1 MIEHEQRAGK
11 FTVDLRRFLQCAPH
25 FHTDLELAWIQQG
38 TSVAHAD
45 SKSFPLKKGDV
56 YLSFPNQVHSFSE
69 DSDDLLCWLFIVP
82 LSMCSDYKPLL
93 RKQRPVCNHIPAQQ
107 LPAATL
113 EILEQLSQQR
123 GAYAEYVRKGYWL
136 ALLGQLLPLMQL
148 EQHSGNENDVLRGLL
163 DYCMTHLGDDLRLE
177 TVAEE
182 ACVGKYY
189 ISHLFKDRLGIGFHE
204 YVNMMRV
211 NEAAKLLTETT
222 ESVTDIAYQ
231 VGFSCPRSFNRAF
244 LKQMLCTP
252 RAYRQREGQNNG
264 SV

>member
-11 FTVDLRRFLQCAPH
+11 LTCEPRHILGCAPH
-25 FHTDLELAWIQQG
+25 FHDDLELAWIRQG
-38 TSVAHAD
+38 TTVAHAD
-45 SKSFPLKKGDV
+45 SKTFSLQKGDI

-69 DSDDLLCWLFIVP
+69 DSADLNSWLLIVP

-93 RKQRPVCNHIPAQQ
+93 RKQRPTCNHIPADKI
-107 LPAATL
+107 PDTVATVL
-113 EILEQLSQQR
+113 EHMTKPC
-123 GAYAEYVRKGYWL
+123 GAYEDYIRKGYWL
-136 ALLGQLLPLMQL
+136 ALLGQLLPLMGL
-148 EQHSGNENDVLRGLL
+148 EQHQANENDVLRGLL
-163 DYCMTHLGDDLRLE
+163 NYCMTHLSDDLRLE
-177 TVAEE
+177 TVAEQ

-189 ISHLFKDRLGIGFHE
+189 ISHLFKERLGIGFHE

-244 LKQMLCTP
+244 QKQMLCTP
-252 RAYRQREGQNNG
+252 REYRQREGQPYG
-264 SV
+264 SM